1 MSRTYSLVTLTAG
14 LGTPSSTR
22 MLADQLTSAA
32 RESLER
38 DGSAVRATTVE
49 LRELAHDITD
59 GLVTPFPGQRLSAV
73 IDQIR
78 EADVVI
84 AVTPIFNVGPSGLF
98 KMFIDALDKDLWR
111 GKPVLLGATAG
122 TARHSLTIDYAIR
135 PMFAYLRAA
144 LVPTAVFAAS
154 SDFGASSASEAD
166 GDPLWERARRAGGEL
181 AAILHSGLA
190 VAGGAGG
197 TGTTGHDG
205 AARSEDSPA
214 TDGTAGSRT
223 SEGTEDS
230 VGAEGGAGTEDSAG
244 TERTTSRDEEFDD
257 FLPMDELLH
266 RH

>member
-1 MSRTYSLVTLTAG
+1 VSRTYSLVTLTAG

-32 RESLER
+32 RESLEQ

-59 GLVTPFPGQRLSAV
+59 GLVTPFPGQRLSTV

-78 EADVVI
+78 EADAVI

-98 KMFIDALDKDLWR
+98 KMFIDALDKDIWR

-154 SDFGASSASEAD
+154 SDFGASSASESD

-197 TGTTGHDG
+197 TGTAGHDG
-205 AARSEDSPA
+205 AAGSEEPAAAHGTADSEASPA
-214 TDGTAGSRT
+214 THGAAGSRT
-223 SEGTEDS
+223 PERT
-230 VGAEGGAGTEDSAG
+230 EGGAGTERSA
-244 TERTTSRDEEFDD
+244 SRDEEFDD